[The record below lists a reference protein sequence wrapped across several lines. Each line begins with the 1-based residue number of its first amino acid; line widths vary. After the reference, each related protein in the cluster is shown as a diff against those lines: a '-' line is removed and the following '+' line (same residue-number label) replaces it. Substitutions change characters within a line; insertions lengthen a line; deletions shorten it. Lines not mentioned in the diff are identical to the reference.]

1 MRAVLMAAI
10 VAGVAQ
16 AASIDVGSYEP
27 TDPTSAEPKLPG
39 AGYGIITHGETDLTL
54 SGSDTLGVADGN
66 GGIVTQFG
74 QQTYNYADT
83 TPSISREGI
92 ISNNYQVNG
101 TLSITEQAQVALGGQ
116 YKVKNSSYLVHQL
129 ATGNY
134 DEYTGIIANT
144 IVVDST
150 RSDFAL
156 QSSNATVN
164 TLHVKKGIVNLH
176 TQEQSG
182 NSSLIQF
189 APRDSKQVQ
198 IRQSL
203 VVEDGAQVTIGKH
216 SDYSTTQDDSHCV
229 VGFGELELKD
239 WEEKQVY
246 GISISVPTDYE
257 ITSATLTQ
265 TGGEL
270 TVAGKSV
277 SAGGLNIEQ
286 SGGSM
291 SVSADSYHVL
301 ADYNNATITQSGDNS
316 EMVVGKII
324 ADNYYYNEVVMVF
337 EFAGQEKPDINPAL
351 HLTQEGNGSI
361 ALQGVDFTNYK
372 EGDKASAEVS
382 TITQKGD
389 GTITLDGD
397 YVGASFEIKQSGAG
411 TVALS
416 EGASMTVNN
425 LMLNTNAA
433 LTLAADATL
442 TVAQGSN
449 ITIALN
455 SMKDADGALQL
466 ADAAD
471 LEVFATTITLDLADV
486 SLGELAAVATE
497 AGTLVSYTLMTGGE
511 AWRTMLTDGTLT
523 LENAGTSI
531 TLDYQG
537 TELLIQQVG
546 LAEKDGALVA
556 ELKVSGKSIPEPAT
570 ATLSLLALAA
580 LAARRH
586 RQK

>member
-27 TDPTSAEPKLPG
+27 TDPTSAEPQLPG
-39 AGYGIITHGETDLTL
+39 AGFGIITHGETDLTL

-83 TPSISREGI
+83 TPSISKEGI

-116 YKVKNSSYLVHQL
+116 YKVKNSSYAAHQL

-164 TLHVKKGIVNLH
+164 TLHVKEGIVNLH
-176 TQEQSG
+176 TQEKSG

-229 VGFGELELKD
+229 VGFGELELKTWIEIPD
-239 WEEKQVY
+239 Y
-246 GISISVPTDYE
+246 GISVPTDYE

-301 ADYNNATITQSGDNS
+301 ADYNNATINQSGG

-324 ADNYYYNEVVMVF
+324 ADNLYYDKVVMVF
-337 EFAGQEKPDINPAL
+337 EHVGQEKPDINPAL

-361 ALQGVDFTNYK
+361 ALQGVDFTNYY
-372 EGDKASAEVS
+372 ENDKDSAEVS
-382 TITQKGD
+382 TITQTGD
-389 GTITLDGD
+389 GTITLDGE

-442 TVAQGSN
+442 TVVQGSN

-471 LEVFATTITLDLADV
+471 LEVFATTITLDLTDV

-511 AWRTMLTDGTLT
+511 AWSTMLTDGTLT

-580 LAARRH
+580 LAARR
-586 RQK
+586 RRR

>member
-1 MRAVLMAAI
+1 MAAI

-83 TPSISREGI
+83 TPSISQEGI

-116 YKVKNSSYLVHQL
+116 YKVKNSSYLAHQL

-164 TLHVKKGIVNLH
+164 TLHVKEGIVNLH

-182 NSSLIQF
+182 NGSLIQF

-229 VGFGELELKD
+229 VGFGELELKN
-239 WEEKQVY
+239 WLEIPVN
-246 GISISVPTDYE
+246 GILTSVPMDYE

-324 ADNYYYNEVVMVF
+324 AYNQYYEQVVKVF
-337 EFAGQEKPDINPAL
+337 ELAQRETPDINPAL

-361 ALQGVDFTNYK
+361 ALQGVDFTNYND
-372 EGDKASAEVS
+372 GDKDSAEVS

-497 AGTLVSYTLMTGGE
+497 AGTSVSYTLMTGGE
-511 AWRTMLTDGTLT
+511 DWNTMLTDGTLT

-556 ELKVSGKSIPEPAT
+556 ELKVSGKSIPEPTT

-580 LAARRH
+580 LAARRR

>member
-1 MRAVLMAAI
+1 MKTALLTTIMAGI
-10 VAGVAQ
+10 AQ

-39 AGYGIITHGETDLTL
+39 AGHGIITHTEKDLTL
-54 SGSDTLGVADGN
+54 SDSDTLGVADGS

-74 QQTYNYADT
+74 YQTYNYADT
-83 TPSISREGI
+83 TTPSISKEGI
-92 ISNNYQVNG
+92 ISYNYQVNG

-116 YKVKNSSYLVHQL
+116 YKVQGSSYAAHQL
-129 ATGNY
+129 ANGNY
-134 DEYTGIIANT
+134 DEYTGIIAEA

-164 TLHVKKGIVNLH
+164 TLHVKEGIVNLH
-176 TQEQSG
+176 TQEKSG

-203 VVEDGAQVTIGKH
+203 VVENGAQVTIGKH
-216 SDYSTTQDDSHCV
+216 SDYSITQDDNHCV
-229 VGFGELELKD
+229 VGFGELELKN
-239 WEEKQVY
+239 WKEIPGHGV
-246 GISISVPTDYE
+246 SVPTAYE

-291 SVSADSYHVL
+291 SVSANSYHVL
-301 ADYNNATITQSGDNS
+301 ADYNNATINQSGG

-324 ADNYYYNEVVMVF
+324 ADNLYYDKVVMVF
-337 EFAGQEKPDINPAL
+337 KYAHQETPDINPAL

-372 EGDKASAEVS
+372 ENGKASAEVS

-389 GTITLDGD
+389 GTITLNGD
-397 YVGASFEIKQSGAG
+397 YAGASFEIKQSGAG
-411 TVALS
+411 TVAMS
-416 EGASMTVNN
+416 ENASITVNS
-425 LMLNTNAA
+425 LILNTNAA

-466 ADAAD
+466 ANAAD

-497 AGTLVSYTLMTGGE
+497 AGTLVSYTLITGGE
-511 AWRTMLTDGTLT
+511 DWSTMLTDGTLT
-523 LENAGTSI
+523 LANVGTSI
-531 TLDYQG
+531 SLDYQG
-537 TELLIQQVG
+537 TELQLQQVG
-546 LAEKDGALVA
+546 LTEKDGALVA
-556 ELKVSGKSIPEPAT
+556 ELKVSGKPIPEPAT
-570 ATLSLLALAA
+570 ATLSLLALVAM
-580 LAARRH
+580 AARR
-586 RQK
+586 RRR

>member
-27 TDPTSAEPKLPG
+27 TDPTSAEPQLPG
-39 AGYGIITHGETDLTL
+39 AGFGIITHGETDLTL

-83 TPSISREGI
+83 TTPSISKEGI
-92 ISNNYQVNG
+92 ISYNYQVNG

-116 YKVKNSSYLVHQL
+116 YKVQGSSYAAHQL

-134 DEYTGIIANT
+134 DEYTGIIAEA

-164 TLHVKKGIVNLH
+164 TLHVKEGIVNLH
-176 TQEQSG
+176 TQEKSG

-229 VGFGELELKD
+229 VGFGELELKNWVEIPD
-239 WEEKQVY
+239 QGV
-246 GISISVPTDYE
+246 SVPTAYE

-291 SVSADSYHVL
+291 SVSANSYHVL
-301 ADYNNATITQSGDNS
+301 ADYNNATINQSGG

-324 ADNYYYNEVVMVF
+324 ADNDYYDKVVMVF
-337 EFAGQEKPDINPAL
+337 EYAQQETPDINPAL

-372 EGDKASAEVS
+372 ENGKDSAEVS

-389 GTITLDGD
+389 GTITLDGE

-411 TVALS
+411 SVALS

-471 LEVFATTITLDLADV
+471 LEVFATNITLDLADV

-511 AWRTMLTDGTLT
+511 DWSTMLTDGTLT
-523 LENAGTSI
+523 LANAGTSI
-531 TLDYQG
+531 SLDYQG
-537 TELLIQQVG
+537 TELQLQQVG
-546 LAEKDGALVA
+546 LTEKDGALVA

-570 ATLSLLALAA
+570 ATLSLLALAG
-580 LAARRH
+580 LAARR
-586 RQK
+586 RRASR

>member
-27 TDPTSAEPKLPG
+27 TDPTSAEPQLPG
-39 AGYGIITHGETDLTL
+39 AGFGIITHGETDLTL

-83 TPSISREGI
+83 TPSISQEGI

-164 TLHVKKGIVNLH
+164 TLHVKEGIVNLH

-182 NSSLIQF
+182 NGSLIQF

-229 VGFGELELKD
+229 VGFGELELKN
-239 WEEKQVY
+239 WVEIPGY
-246 GISISVPTDYE
+246 GISVPKDYE

-291 SVSADSYHVL
+291 SVSANSYHVL
-301 ADYNNATITQSGDNS
+301 ADYNNATITQNGDNS

-324 ADNYYYNEVVMVF
+324 ADNLYYDQVVKVF
-337 EFAGQEKPDINPAL
+337 EFAGQETPDINPAL

-372 EGDKASAEVS
+372 ESDKDSAEVS

-455 SMKDADGALQL
+455 SMKDVDGALQL

-486 SLGELAAVATE
+486 FLGELAAVATE

-511 AWRTMLTDGTLT
+511 AWSTMLTDGTLT

-580 LAARRH
+580 LAARR
-586 RQK
+586 RRASR

>member
-16 AASIDVGSYEP
+16 ASSIDVGSYEP

-39 AGYGIITHGETDLTL
+39 AGYGIITHETDLTL

-74 QQTYNYADT
+74 LQTYNYAGT
-83 TPSISREGI
+83 PPSISKEGI

-164 TLHVKKGIVNLH
+164 TLHVKEGIVNLH
-176 TQEQSG
+176 TQEESG

-216 SDYSTTQDDSHCV
+216 SDYSTTQDDIHCV

-239 WEEKQVY
+239 WEEKLVY
-246 GISISVPTDYE
+246 GIPISVPTDYE

-324 ADNYYYNEVVMVF
+324 ADNLYYDKVVMVF
-337 EFAGQEKPDINPAL
+337 EYAQRETPDINPAL

-361 ALQGVDFTNYK
+361 KLQGVDFTNYK
-372 EGDKASAEVS
+372 EGDKDSAEVS
-382 TITQKGD
+382 TITQTGD
-389 GTITLDGD
+389 GTITLDGE

-511 AWRTMLTDGTLT
+511 AWSTMLTDGTLT

-580 LAARRH
+580 LAARR
-586 RQK
+586 RR